1 MIVVLPM
8 AGRGSRFEGS
18 GYLRPKP
25 LILVNGIP
33 MFIKSLESIRGM
45 CYSKLIV
52 VALKEHEEM
61 FNIGGYL
68 SRYGIS
74 NIVLLLLDQVTE
86 GQLCTVLAAKE
97 WIDTEEDLLIMG
109 SDTIVKSNMYRD
121 IVQKIPICQGIISVA
136 DMPGDRWSF
145 ALTDTQGKVLRVAEK
160 QRISSYA
167 GTGMYHFTNGRHF
180 VRHSEQMMRNNETTR
195 GEYYVMPL
203 YQRMIDNGEYITISK
218 ATAMW
223 DMGTPDALN
232 KYLNRS

>member
-1 MIVVLPM
+1 
-8 AGRGSRFEGS
+8 
-18 GYLRPKP
+18 
-25 LILVNGIP
+25 
-33 MFIKSLESIRGM
+33 
-45 CYSKLIV
+45 
-52 VALKEHEEM
+52 
-61 FNIGGYL
+61 
-68 SRYGIS
+68 
-74 NIVLLLLDQVTE
+74 
-86 GQLCTVLAAKE
+86 LAAKE

-136 DMPGDRWSF
+136 YMPGDRWSF

-180 VRHSEQMMRNNETTR
+180 VRHSEQMIRNNETTR

-218 ATAMW
+218 ATALW